1 MISVESLSEIV
12 NQLFPGNAG
21 ILLTGSQRQKT
32 VFQAEKDIDLIVLVY
47 FPGNVV
53 NSIRYVGEFAL
64 DFTLLPLSDLEPILV
79 NEKDDLKGI
88 LLDKL
93 RNGVIIE
100 DKRGLVQMLV
110 DKATEWYSQMTHQR
124 DHAFRLQVTNLKKLS
139 KYFFNK
145 NDQYGIAVRR
155 SLLNDWYTYIT
166 NIEGFRQNGFLMG
179 PYHKHSYLEEHL
191 PRFVEE
197 ITSVIDQARQA
208 NDFSPLLEYTAF
220 YTRLISK
227 AGQLIPDAYTDCIM
241 HIDYEGLTLPQFV
254 LYILPALSRNEHFA
268 NVFQYLFTPSPKYF
282 RANPHKLCIALKV
295 PEGDFRLYK
304 LRALINASVSSF
316 YGERKIK
323 FAYTFEKSIRGKEPY
338 KESLKQLR
346 VGLYELLCSDLY
358 AYPEEQVTMNYF
370 TTFQLLDLLVVETQ
384 INQQDYYTA
393 AGCLLQNLIFQK
405 SILTNKPDAL
415 KNQHEVF
422 VKNAEVEYLRRWASF
437 LPSQISSRVF
447 PMNEKAKLSMGKVRS
462 ALQQFLAQSI
472 SENVGHL
479 TFLAW
484 KQYGFNHMEN
494 ALSFL
499 VAAGEVLTFSNLT
512 EERKAKALYAYSRAV
527 KPETLSPTLQLLF

>member
-1 MISVESLSEIV
+1 MIGVESLSEIV
-12 NQLFPGNAG
+12 KQLFPVNAG

-32 VFQAEKDIDLIVLVY
+32 VFHAEKDIDLIVLVY
-47 FPGNVV
+47 FPGNMV

-64 DFTLLPLSDLEPILV
+64 DFTLLPLSDLEAILL

-100 DKRGLVQMLV
+100 DKSGLVRLLV
-110 DKATEWYSQMTHQR
+110 DKATEWYGQMTYHR
-124 DHAFRLQVTNLKKLS
+124 EHAFRLQVTNLKKLS
-139 KYFFNK
+139 KYFFNR
-145 NDQYGIAVRR
+145 NDQYSIAVRR

-166 NIEGFRQNGFLMG
+166 NIEGFRQNGYLMG

-191 PRFVEE
+191 PRFVED

-227 AGQLIPDAYTDCIM
+227 TGQLLPAASTDCIM

-254 LYILPALSRNEHFA
+254 LYILPALTGKEPFA
-268 NVFQYLFTPSPKYF
+268 NSFQYLFIPSPKYF

-304 LRALINASVSSF
+304 LRALINTTVSSF

-323 FAYTFEKSIRGKEPY
+323 FAYTIEESTKGEEPY

-346 VGLYELLCSDLY
+346 ISLYELLCSNLY
-358 AYPEEQVTMNYF
+358 AYPEEQETMNYF
-370 TTFQLLDLLVVETQ
+370 TTFQLLDMLVTETQ
-384 INQQDYYTA
+384 INQKDFFMA

-405 SILTNKPDAL
+405 SILTNKPDKL
-415 KNQHEVF
+415 KNQHEAF
-422 VKNAEVEYLRRWASF
+422 VKNAEDEYLRRWSSF

-447 PMNEKAKLSMGKVRS
+447 PMNEKAKLSMDKVRS

-479 TFLAW
+479 TFLAC
-484 KQYGFNHMEN
+484 KQYGFKHMEN
-494 ALSFL
+494 ALRFL
-499 VAAGEVLTFSNLT
+499 VATGEGFTFSNLT
-512 EERKAKALYAYSRAV
+512 EDGKAKALYAYSRAV
-527 KPETLSPTLQLLF
+527 KSETLPA